1 MITPDS
7 IRSKMQL
14 QPNMRQAYMRVVM
27 AGKKVMYSPQMQ
39 GQVVELLKGP
49 GSMGHKLGQGVVS
62 LMGILLEQSQ
72 NTLPPQ
78 LIIPAATELVAE
90 AADFLRKAG
99 AKVSDNDIAEGIADM
114 IATVMQRAGISPEQ
128 LPELMR
134 QQGGGAPQQQQQAPR
149 A

>member
-1 MITPDS
+1 
-7 IRSKMQL
+7 MQL

>member
-49 GSMGHKLGQGVVS
+49 GSMGHKLGQGVVA
-62 LMGILLEQSQ
+62 LMGILMEQSQ

-128 LPELMR
+128 LPDLMR
-134 QQGGGAPQQQQQAPR
+134 QQGGAAQQQQQAPR